1 MLNKKFLSF
10 VIISIFFVI
19 SAEAKI
25 KKIGNGL
32 SIDIPDGYQYASINL
47 RKLLS
52 RFPITSKDFSK
63 KDLKDLEEIGIGKST
78 KLILLTKN
86 KKNIDFFNKIT
97 TPIGFNDLNIKYFEK
112 FEKIYANEEYTNFFL
127 KEFKKKYPN
136 IDINKISEN
145 DFMEL
150 FIEII
155 EELQDDKDY
164 KKINQKMDELV
175 KPLRFDFLLEYPV
188 DEPSMIIV
196 VGDKKI
202 KDKDLDQINNLPT
215 NVAYQKILK
224 EFNKD
229 FLLKA
234 MKLEETPFQIQ
245 KNQFGNMYMINNMKN
260 TNVSQFFTE
269 PQYSEYVLTTHKNK
283 IFLAIS
289 SCSSKCNNSSTGTA
303 LGLVDILG
311 HTNLFKSIKRGV
323 VDVRY

>member
-1 MLNKKFLSF
+1 MKKFLSF
-10 VIISIFFVI
+10 VIISIFFVT

-97 TPIGFNDLNIKYFEK
+97 TPLGYNSLYKKYYSRLEKVYNNPKIVKVLFEELKKNNPNVNFDKISDEDFQTLWQEIVNDKEYAKKYKKSEKIIDELITPIFND
-112 FEKIYANEEYTNFFL
+112 FF
-127 KEFKKKYPN
+127 
-136 IDINKISEN
+136 S
-145 DFMEL
+145 
-150 FIEII
+150 
-155 EELQDDKDY
+155 
-164 KKINQKMDELV
+164 
-175 KPLRFDFLLEYPV
+175 EYPLN
-188 DEPSMIIV
+188 EPSIIILT
-196 VGDKKI
+196 GDKKI
-202 KDKDLDQINNLPT
+202 KDLDEINNLPS
-215 NVAYQKILK
+215 NVAYQQVIKAINK
-224 EFNKD
+224 EPFLNK
-229 FLLKA
+229 L
-234 MKLEETPFQIQ
+234 KLEETPFQIQ

-269 PQYSEYVLTTHKNK
+269 PQYTEYVLTTHKNK
-283 IFLAIS
+283 IFLVIS